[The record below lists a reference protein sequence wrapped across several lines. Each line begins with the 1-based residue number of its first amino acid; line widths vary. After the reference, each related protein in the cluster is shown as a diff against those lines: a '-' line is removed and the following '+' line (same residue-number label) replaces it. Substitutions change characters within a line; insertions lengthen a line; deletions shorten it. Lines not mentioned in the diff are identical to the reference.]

1 MESLDAKPEVSHSIP
16 VEKVLDDAP
25 DISSICKPAN
35 SPASKELDLES
46 QSTSDHAVEDDV
58 VTVGSL
64 SQSQSTA
71 TGGSSLPPISVEG
84 PSLPLDD
91 IPKPP
96 VVADYSVV
104 LENGQNIREYQLEL
118 AQLGKEGK
126 NYIIVAPTGSGKTL
140 VAALVI
146 SDHLQKGINE
156 DDERKVVFIV
166 EKRPLAQQ
174 QMKELQKLLPAARVV
189 CCTGDDV
196 GNTVKDSLKD
206 HNIIVCTSG
215 KLFDDI
221 KGGRVSPK
229 SFTLMVFDECH
240 HTRKKSPYAE
250 IMTRYLKMKEKKEA
264 LPQVIGLT
272 ASPGA
277 GDNRN
282 LEKVVTT
289 NHLINLCALMDAT
302 HGIKTV
308 QVHKAE
314 LEEHTNKPDYT
325 IENSRNRDSKEPFIM
340 LVEAEMNLLEKKVGF
355 TCPFER
361 WSQKY
366 ETQVQQKKFVLDQ
379 STNADSRNDIRILNL
394 LRYYGRAL
402 DVYMELQYEDA
413 VSVLNE
419 TGLPSLEQANPFESQ
434 LRRRLDGLLSQ
445 LKTLRRVDNPHLQK
459 VQQILGEQFSSN
471 PDSRVMLFVRTKK
484 HASSIHRWVS
494 SLLTAKKLG
503 IRPCV
508 VVGQDAGVT
517 GGGMTQA
524 EQEDS
529 FRKFREGRSN
539 LLVVTSIGE
548 EGIDVPACNVVL
560 RYQHVSNEIAKA
572 QTLGRARA
580 PGISEGYTIL
590 SSRKKQQQEVKNG
603 ELLALVNE
611 ILEGQQF
618 PTGQYLLIELKKA
631 QAELLMQYKLE
642 HDLRAFKQ
650 SQHKAEDVQLL
661 CKCCKTFACSASDI
675 RLVCDTARVVPG
687 EEFSSKINKKEH
699 AQPVQKQIMNKTHK
713 IFCKKCGSDWGSS
726 CIWPNYGVEFPVL
739 GCKSFTFVIGGEPRT
754 FNKWSSVPFSIEP
767 FIGLPSSDEDEE
779 LLLD

>member
-1 MESLDAKPEVSHSIP
+1 MLLYAIPLTGTKVESLDTKPESTP
-16 VEKVLDDAP
+16 PENMLDDSP
-25 DISSICKPAN
+25 DVSNTCQPA
-35 SPASKELDLES
+35 ASNKLDSES
-46 QSTSDHAVEDDV
+46 QP
-58 VTVGSL
+58 
-64 SQSQSTA
+64 QSTA
-71 TGGSSLPPISVEG
+71 TGGASLIENPPLSVEG
-84 PSLPLDD
+84 PPLPPDD
-91 IPKPP
+91 IPERI
-96 VVADYSVV
+96 VDYSVV
-104 LENGQNIREYQLEL
+104 LKNGRSVRGYQSEL
-118 AQLGKEGK
+118 AQPGKEGK

-146 SDHLQKGINE
+146 SDHLQKGIIE
-156 DDERKVVFIV
+156 DDKRKVVFIV

-174 QMKELQKLLPAARVV
+174 QAKQLQDLIPATRVV

-196 GNTVKDSLKD
+196 GNTIKDSLKD
-206 HNIIVCTSG
+206 YNIIVCTSG

-229 SFTLMVFDECH
+229 SFSLMVFDECH

-250 IMTRYLKMKEKKEA
+250 IMTRYLKLKEKQEI

-282 LEKVVTT
+282 LEKVATIK
-289 NHLINLCALMDAT
+289 HLVYLCALMDAT
-302 HGIKTV
+302 YGIKTV
-308 QVHKAE
+308 QAHKAE
-314 LEEHTNKPDYT
+314 LEAHTNKPDYT
-325 IENSRNRDSKEPFIM
+325 IEKSRDRDSTEPFIR
-340 LVEAEMNLLEKKVGF
+340 LVDAEMQFLEKEVGF

-379 STNADSRNDIRILNL
+379 STNADSRNEIRILNL

-413 VSVLNE
+413 VSVLDD
-419 TGLPSLEQANPFESQ
+419 TGLPSLEQANPFE
-434 LRRRLDGLLSQ
+434 RRLRGRLDNLLFQ
-445 LKTLRRVDNPHLQK
+445 LKKLPRVDNPHLQK

-471 PDSRVMLFVRTKK
+471 PESRVMLFVRTKK
-484 HASSIHRWVS
+484 HASSIHHWIS
-494 SLLTAKKLG
+494 SLSIAKVFG
-503 IRPCV
+503 ICPCV
-508 VVGQDAGVT
+508 VVGQDTGVT

-529 FRKFREGRSN
+529 FQKFREGRSK

-580 PGISEGYTIL
+580 PGTSEGYTIL
-590 SSRKKQQQEVKNG
+590 SSHKKQRQEVKNG
-603 ELLALVNE
+603 ELLALVND

-618 PTGQYLLIELKKA
+618 PTGRYLLTELKKA
-631 QAELLMQYKLE
+631 QAEILMQYKLE
-642 HDLRAFKQ
+642 HDLRSTTQ
-650 SQHKAEDVQLL
+650 SQHKAEDVKLL

-675 RLVCDTARVVPG
+675 RLIGDTARVVPG

-699 AQPVQKQIMNKTHK
+699 LQPVQKQIMNKTHK
-713 IFCKKCGSDWGSS
+713 IFCKKCDSDWGVS
-726 CIWPNYGVEFPVL
+726 CIWPNYGFEFPVL
-739 GCKSFTFVIGGEPRT
+739 GCKSFTFVIGGVPMT
-754 FNKWSSVPFSIEP
+754 FKKWSIVPFTIEP
-767 FIGLPSSDEDEE
+767 FIGFPSSDEDEE
-779 LLLD
+779 PTD